1 MRRSH
6 IIVFVSFMAIL
17 VAPHFSYAALTGL
30 NTAIFPAQ
38 CTCTGLAGSGSTYP
52 SAPDFGC
59 VLQVIDN
66 LMSAVVAFSTLI
78 ITIFI
83 ARAGFMF
90 MTSPNSEEAKVKARN
105 SLVNAVI
112 GILIVLAAYLLIDSI
127 LKVIYNS
134 DASFQNGSGQA
145 AELGPWNALLSPS
158 GAQNCLVQQKPPGI
172 TTAVG
177 QLANTTANA
186 GGGST
191 IPNTGSGACSASAVQ
206 SAAASGGVT
215 MSNTEAATIACI
227 AGPESTCGSTNKNY
241 NWDGAKSSP
250 PSTAWGPFQI
260 TLKGNSAC
268 LNNSACEAAAGVT
281 GPLNCNQAF
290 TSGGYSI
297 PGQLLTECQTAAAN
311 LSCSAVAANCIVQ
324 QNGGS
329 YTAWTGNKDSTA
341 AHQQC
346 VANNAGT

>member
-191 IPNTGSGACSASAVQ
+191 ASNPSQNTRGDCT
-206 SAAASGGVT
+206 ASGLQSDGMNSSISST
-215 MSNTEAATIACI
+215 MSCI
-227 AGPESTCGSTNKNY
+227 TKSEDTSCAL
-241 NWDGAKSSP
+241 GAKSGTDIGTDKQSV
-250 PSTAWGPFQI
+250 SIGMFQI
-260 TLKGNSAC
+260 NISA
-268 LNNSACEAAAGVT
+268 NNLSQYPACEAAVNNQ
-281 GPLNCNQAF
+281 PLNCTQAF
-290 TSGGYSI
+290 SGGVYTASNHQTHVSGT
-297 PGQLLTECQTAAAN
+297 GQNLYNTCVSAASN
-311 LSCSAVAANCIVQ
+311 PQCNVQAAQDQYLNK
-324 QNGGS
+324 GGS
-329 YTAWTGNKDSTA
+329 KNWGTTAQHNCGS
-341 AHQQC
+341 
-346 VANNAGT
+346 